1 MRRDVIIFLLFV
13 MVFLFLLYLL
23 IALYE
28 PNVGDRYRFIID
40 LMVRKQLWRES
51 FR

>member
-1 MRRDVIIFLLFV
+1 MRRDVIIFIIFVITLLLF
-13 MVFLFLLYLL
+13 LYLL
-23 IALYE
+23 IIFYE
-28 PNVGDRYRFIID
+28 PNVGDRFRFIID

>member
-1 MRRDVIIFLLFV
+1 MRKDVIIFVTFV
-13 MVFLFLLYLL
+13 LILLFLLYLL
-23 IALYE
+23 IAFYE
-28 PNVGDRYRFIID
+28 PDVGDRFRFIID

>member
-1 MRRDVIIFLLFV
+1 MRRDVIVFIAFV
-13 MVFLFLLYLL
+13 IIFLFLLYLL
-23 IALYE
+23 IDFYE
-28 PNVGDRYRFIID
+28 PNVGDRFRFIID